1 VPGGSGESATP
12 NSNFNERFLMKRKVF
27 IFSSALIV
35 SIVGSTIANAHIEFN
50 PDFVLA
56 NKNQVL
62 SLVVPHDCS
71 ANSKTTEVKLQLPA
85 AFNIKSFAAV
95 GVYQHGKI
103 VKNWSEKIV
112 SSGGKSYLDIKG
124 PGLMAGPDMGANSL
138 TLKFKATTPSS
149 KGAQLAFPAVQYC
162 TGGASVSWIQPR
174 PADGSDPAESSK
186 PVPVLNL
193 K

>member
-1 VPGGSGESATP
+1 
-12 NSNFNERFLMKRKVF
+12 MKRKVF
-27 IFSSALIV
+27 IVSSALIV
-35 SIVGSTIANAHIEFN
+35 SIVGSNIANAHVEFN

-71 ANSKTTEVKLQLPA
+71 STSKTTEVKLQLPA
-85 AFNIKSFAAV
+85 GFNIKSFAAV
-95 GVYQHGKI
+95 GVYQHGKV

-149 KGAQLAFPAVQYC
+149 KGAQLTFPAVQYC